1 MATQIK
7 RRSEDAFF
15 KAPPTFPARFPNGMP
30 VGKRT
35 LKRAEQNRI
44 LNARLPEI
52 KKRCELNVSPHCT
65 KVFYLSW
72 AHSKKSRFITTDKD
86 WQEAARSCL
95 ACHDVAESMSHAEMK
110 RLILEAIAKRK
121 PSLLCVIKKRKKQ
134 TFPNG

>member
-7 RRSEDAFF
+7 QSY
-15 KAPPTFPARFPNGMP
+15 APMWKPKREFPKRFPSGFP
-30 VGKRT
+30 HGPRTIKRQ
-35 LKRAEQNRI
+35 EQNKI
-44 LNARLPEI
+44 LNVRLPEI

-65 KVFYLSW
+65 KVFSLSL

-95 ACHDVAESMSHAEMK
+95 ACHDVADSMSHAEMK

-121 PSLLCVIKKRKKQ
+121 PSLLCVVKKREKQ
-134 TFPNG
+134 TLPNG